1 MSPEPTMTKLE
12 PALIKRIGDCIDAT
26 AGLRP
31 PTWVLDARLTRRIE
45 ALGLDEPE
53 RYAELIESAD
63 GGRELELLIESLRVG
78 ETRFFRHRAHVQ
90 AVTDVV
96 MPTLLRSRPGGA
108 VRAWS
113 AGCATGEEPYTLAI
127 LLSGGLPAPAY
138 QVRVLATDISREALA
153 SAQSGVYPA
162 SALDQVPD
170 QVRRAF
176 EPAGDGRVRVAA
188 AVADLVTFEQRNL
201 ADPDYPRQI
210 DLLWCRNVLIYF
222 SAEARRQVVLRL
234 IDSLAPGGFLFVG
247 YAESLRDFAALEAVR
262 TPDAVLY
269 RKPAEGERAPTERPA
284 VPVPP
289 RRAAT
294 ERGTGSA
301 GGPPRRRLASS
312 PPEARPPELRSL
324 HVEEAVIELR
334 GRYDDGARLTREL
347 GPVLSGSFRR
357 VVIDLD
363 GADYLDEAA
372 GLVLRRACSAARA
385 AGVAVSLVAERQST
399 RRWLSRSGALSGDG
413 E

>member
-1 MSPEPTMTKLE
+1 MTKLE
-12 PALIKRIGDCIDAT
+12 PSLIKRVGDCIDAT

-31 PTWVLDARLTRRIE
+31 PAWVLDARLTRRIE
-45 ALGLDEPE
+45 ALGLEEPE

-90 AVTDVV
+90 AVTEVV
-96 MPTLLRSRPGGA
+96 MPALLRSRLGGA

-153 SAQSGVYPA
+153 SARSGVYPA

-176 EPAGDGRVRVAA
+176 EPAGNGQVRVTAA
-188 AVADLVTFEQRNL
+188 FADLVTFEQRNL

-269 RKPAEGERAPTERPA
+269 RKPAEEGRAPTERP
-284 VPVPP
+284 VPVAP

-312 PPEARPPELRSL
+312 PPEPSPPELRSL

-347 GPVLSGSFRR
+347 GPVLSGSYGR

-385 AGVAVSLVAERQST
+385 AGVEVSLVAERQST

>member
-1 MSPEPTMTKLE
+1 MSKLE
-12 PALIKRIGDCIDAT
+12 PALIKRVGDCIDAT

-31 PTWVLDARLTRRIE
+31 PAWVLDARLARRIE

-53 RYAELIESAD
+53 LYAELIESAD

-96 MPTLLRSRPGGA
+96 IPALQRARAGGTI
-108 VRAWS
+108 RAWS

-138 QVRVLATDISREALA
+138 QVRVLASDISREALA
-153 SAQSGVYPA
+153 SARSGVYPA
-162 SALDQVPD
+162 SALEHVPD

-176 EPAGDGRVRVAA
+176 EPAGHGHVQVAA
-188 AVADLVTFEQRNL
+188 ELADLVTFEQRNL
-201 ADPDYPRQI
+201 ADADYPRQI

-222 SAEARRQVVLRL
+222 SSEARRQVVLRL

-269 RKPAEGERAPTERPA
+269 RKPAAGERAPTERPA
-284 VPVPP
+284 P

-294 ERGTGSA
+294 VRGTGSA

-347 GPVLSGSFRR
+347 GPVLSGSYRR

-385 AGVAVSLVAERQST
+385 AGVEVSLVAERQST
-399 RRWLSRSGALSGDG
+399 RRWLSRTGALAG
-413 E
+413 EGE

>member
-1 MSPEPTMTKLE
+1 MTKLE
-12 PALIKRIGDCIDAT
+12 PSLIKRVGDCIDAT

-31 PTWVLDARLTRRIE
+31 PAWVLDARLARRIE

-53 RYAELIESAD
+53 LYADLIESAD
-63 GGRELELLIESLRVG
+63 GRRELELLIESLRVG

-96 MPTLLRSRPGGA
+96 MPALQRSRAGGA
-108 VRAWS
+108 IRAWS

-127 LLSGGLPAPAY
+127 LLAGGLPAPAY

-153 SAQSGVYPA
+153 SARSGVYPA

-176 EPAGDGRVRVAA
+176 EPAGHGHVRVAA
-188 AVADLVTFEQRNL
+188 ELADLVTFEQRNL

-247 YAESLRDFAALEAVR
+247 YAETLRDFAALEAVR

-269 RKPAEGERAPTERPA
+269 RKPAPGERAVTERPA
-284 VPVPP
+284 PAP

-294 ERGTGSA
+294 ERGTGNA

-347 GPVLSGSFRR
+347 GPVLSGSYRR

-385 AGVAVSLVAERQST
+385 AGVEVSLVAERQGT
-399 RRWLSRSGALSGDG
+399 RRWLSRSGALSGEG

>member
-1 MSPEPTMTKLE
+1 MTKIE
-12 PALIKRIGDCIDAT
+12 PSLIKRVGDCIDAT

-31 PTWVLDARLTRRIE
+31 PEWVLDARLTRRIE
-45 ALGLDEPE
+45 ALGLDEPA
-53 RYAELIESAD
+53 RYAELIESVD

-90 AVTDVV
+90 AVTEVV
-96 MPTLLRSRPGGA
+96 VPALLRSRPGGA
-108 VRAWS
+108 IRAWS

-138 QVRVLATDISREALA
+138 QVGVLATDISREALA
-153 SAQSGVYPA
+153 SARSGVYPA

-170 QVRRAF
+170 HVRRAF
-176 EPAGDGRVRVAA
+176 EPAGPGQVRVAA
-188 AVADLVTFEQRNL
+188 AFADLVTFEQRNL

-269 RKPAEGERAPTERPA
+269 RKPPEGGRAQAERPA
-284 VPVPP
+284 PVPP

-301 GGPPRRRLASS
+301 GSPPRRRPPSS
-312 PPEARPPELRSL
+312 PEPRPPELRGL

-347 GPVLSGSFRR
+347 GPVLSGSYGR

-385 AGVAVSLVAERQST
+385 AGVEVSLVAERQST
-399 RRWLSRSGALSGDG
+399 RRWLSRSGALSGEG